1 MTDACTLSFGFW
13 PDAGPAP
20 QQGRAYEPL
29 EALECDCGCPRSFQ
43 VGAAPGSAVHDSQ
56 DTCKCDL
63 LGEEILMNEIVQPA
77 FARAVC
83 AILDLNP
90 LAVSSPPFPLL

>member
-1 MTDACTLSFGFW
+1 M
-13 PDAGPAP
+13 
-20 QQGRAYEPL
+20 
-29 EALECDCGCPRSFQ
+29 
-43 VGAAPGSAVHDSQ
+43 HDSQ